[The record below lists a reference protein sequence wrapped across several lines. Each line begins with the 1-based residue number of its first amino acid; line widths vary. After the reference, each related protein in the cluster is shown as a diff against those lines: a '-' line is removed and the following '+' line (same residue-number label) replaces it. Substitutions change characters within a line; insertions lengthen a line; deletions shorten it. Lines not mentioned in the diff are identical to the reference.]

1 MISMQCK
8 KCRRVGEKLFL
19 KGDRCYTPK
28 CALVKRAYPPGIH
41 GKQRGKRRGGLSE
54 YGKQLLEKQKIRHT
68 YGVLERQFR
77 KYIEGISGRQGDKR
91 ELLFRKLEKRL
102 DNVIFRLGFAQS
114 RRKAKQIVS
123 HGHILVNGKRMN
135 IPSYEVKAKD
145 KISIKAR
152 SQSLP
157 IFKDLKEIL
166 QKRQVPQW
174 LSLDA
179 GKIEATIMA
188 DAPDINH
195 DILQSLGL
203 IIEFYSR

>member
-1 MISMQCK
+1 MISIQCK

-28 CALVKRAYPPGIH
+28 CALVKRAYPPGVH
-41 GKQRGKRRGGLSE
+41 GKRRGGLSE

-68 YGVLERQFR
+68 YGILEKQFR
-77 KYIEGISGRQGDKR
+77 KYVEGISGRQGDKR

-102 DNVIFRLGFAQS
+102 DNVIFRLGLAQS

-123 HGHILVNGKRMN
+123 HSHILVNGKKMN
-135 IPSYEVKAKD
+135 IPSYEVKVKD
-145 KISIKAR
+145 RISVKSR
-152 SQSLP
+152 SQALP

-166 QKRQVPQW
+166 QKRQIPQW
-174 LSLDA
+174 LSLNVE
-179 GKIEATIMA
+179 KMEATIIA
-188 DAPDINH
+188 DTPDINQ

>member
-1 MISMQCK
+1 MLSMQCK

-28 CALVKRAYPPGIH
+28 CALVKRAYPPGVH
-41 GKQRGKRRGGLSE
+41 GKRRGGLSE

-68 YGVLERQFR
+68 YGILEKQFR
-77 KYIEGISGRQGDKR
+77 KYVEGISGRQGDKR

-102 DNVIFRLGFAQS
+102 DNVIFRLGLAQS

-123 HGHILVNGKRMN
+123 HSHILVNGKKMN
-135 IPSYEVKAKD
+135 IPSYEVKVKD
-145 KISIKAR
+145 RISVKSR
-152 SQSLP
+152 SQALP

-166 QKRQVPQW
+166 QKRQIPQW
-174 LSLDA
+174 LSLNVE
-179 GKIEATIMA
+179 KMEATIIA
-188 DAPDINH
+188 DTPDINQ

>member
-1 MISMQCK
+1 MISVQCK
-8 KCRRVGEKLFL
+8 RCRRIGEKLFL

-28 CALVKRAYPPGIH
+28 CAIVKRAYPPGIH
-41 GKQRGKRRGGLSE
+41 GKKRRRGSSE
-54 YGKQLLEKQKIRHT
+54 YGKQLLVKQKVRSM
-68 YGVLERQFR
+68 YGVLEKQFR
-77 KYIEGISGRQGDKR
+77 KYVDGISGRQGDKR

-114 RRKAKQIVS
+114 RRKARQIVS

-145 KISIKAR
+145 KISIKEK

-157 IFKDLKEIL
+157 LFADVKEALK
-166 QKRQVPQW
+166 KRQIPQW
-174 LSLDA
+174 LSLNAD
-179 GKIEATIMA
+179 KLEAIVIS
-188 DAPDINH
+188 DAPDIEQ

>member
-1 MISMQCK
+1 MISIQCK

-28 CALVKRAYPPGIH
+28 CALVKRAYPPGVH
-41 GKQRGKRRGGLSE
+41 GKRRGGLSE

-68 YGVLERQFR
+68 YWILEKQFR
-77 KYIEGISGRQGDKR
+77 KYVEGISGRQGDKR

-102 DNVIFRLGFAQS
+102 DNVIFRLGLAQS

-123 HGHILVNGKRMN
+123 HSHILVNGKKMN
-135 IPSYEVKAKD
+135 IPSYEVKVKD
-145 KISIKAR
+145 RISVKSR
-152 SQSLP
+152 SQALP

-166 QKRQVPQW
+166 QKRQIPQW
-174 LSLDA
+174 LSLNVE
-179 GKIEATIMA
+179 KMEATIIA
-188 DAPDINH
+188 DTPDINQ

>member
-1 MISMQCK
+1 MQCK
-8 KCRRVGEKLFL
+8 KCRRAKEKLFL

-28 CALVKRAYPPGIH
+28 CALVKRAYPPGVH
-41 GKQRGKRRGGLSE
+41 GKRRGGLSE

-68 YGVLERQFR
+68 YGILERQFR
-77 KYIEGISGRQGDKR
+77 KYVEGISGRQGDKR
-91 ELLFRKLEKRL
+91 ELLFRRLEKRL

-135 IPSYEVKAKD
+135 IPSYEVRVKD

-152 SQSLP
+152 SQSLA
-157 IFKDLKEIL
+157 IFKDLKEVL

-174 LSLDA
+174 LSLDVE
-179 GKIEATIMA
+179 KLEAVILA
-188 DAPDINH
+188 DAPDINQ

>member
-1 MISMQCK
+1 MQCK

-28 CALVKRAYPPGIH
+28 CALVKRAYPPGVH
-41 GKQRGKRRGGLSE
+41 GKRRGGLSE

-68 YGVLERQFR
+68 YGILEKQFR
-77 KYIEGISGRQGDKR
+77 KYVEGISGRQGDKR

-102 DNVIFRLGFAQS
+102 DNVIFRLGLAQS

-123 HGHILVNGKRMN
+123 HSHILVNGKKMN
-135 IPSYEVKAKD
+135 IPSYEVKVKD
-145 KISIKAR
+145 RISVKSR
-152 SQSLP
+152 SQALP

-166 QKRQVPQW
+166 QKRQIPQW
-174 LSLDA
+174 LSLNVE
-179 GKIEATIMA
+179 KMEATIIA
-188 DAPDINH
+188 DTPDINQ